1 MKWQKKWTMNDRK
14 WKMKKKQQMKR
25 RPFPKSLYWHLP
37 AIHKTT
43 RRGATA
49 CFFNFLTSHWLF
61 LLFKNQTKYFII
73 CWCFSYWVTSEGQVR
88 TSSDRALKNKVDTWK
103 HTFKTDN
110 TFPFPFTCFISDW
123 ISDTFHNILWN
134 NFYVE
139 GHSYSKKPDRNLFRK
154 DFTLGETVQQLTL
167 KCMGNK
173 KETDRWIDG
182 CTLSNNIS
190 IPGRL

>member
-1 MKWQKKWTMNDRK
+1 MYSREC
-14 WKMKKKQQMKR
+14 
-25 RPFPKSLYWHLP
+25 LLP
-37 AIHKTT
+37 D
-43 RRGATA
+43 
-49 CFFNFLTSHWLF
+49 
-61 LLFKNQTKYFII
+61 TKGHPE
-73 CWCFSYWVTSEGQVR
+73 SR
-88 TSSDRALKNKVDTWK
+88 LAKLSSSDTWK